1 MARREK
7 RPVHKVVMT
16 EGKRNMKKLM
26 KSVLACLLAFAMV
39 LTVMPVNSYA
49 AAKKSV
55 VVTNQKQLEKA
66 LKNGATNIVIKTNK
80 NVKITIPATKKAA
93 KASISVQAKNAT
105 ITNKAS
111 VKSIVIKDAKAFVES
126 GKNND
131 IKITDSKLSLTVA
144 KESKGADIK
153 VAKKD
158 AEIKVVAK
166 GDVASVTVAKTADVT
181 LTVNKTATVASVN
194 VAAKGATVDLNAKG
208 TVSDVKVSKKAA
220 DTKLNINASGKVE
233 NVQIDAK
240 ADVAVAGSTTEAVK
254 VTVNAKD
261 TTIKAETA
269 VETTL
274 NADAKVDL
282 SKGAEGSKVTT
293 AENVKVDV
301 ANNTADKV
309 TVTDS
314 TGKETSVDAG
324 KTETTKDESKK
335 DDQKKDDQKKD
346 DQSSGGSSGG
356 SSGTVTPTP
365 TPSEPKKPEIV
376 GATKTSIIIKAV
388 TGQAYACV
396 ESGKKV
402 GEDDFEWPLDDDI
415 DELGNIEI
423 SGLDSTKKYE
433 IYTKNQT
440 SDPIKADQIVDLSKQ
455 KETVVLFDNSTTTL
469 SGEGIWNDNNEQ
481 LIISAPIDFEFC
493 VYGKDSE
500 NWRWDVGMDS
510 NQPGIRFNGFPD
522 GIIKFEITPEFT
534 GDRTGSFKFDYQVG
548 TGNDGEFSPIVKRE
562 YTVNYKISEDDWNS
576 FKKNS
581 IPELKNISVTAA
593 DMISLRFDVLVPEK
607 ISKDVVS
614 VKDGSGNLVAIESI
628 TRDTQNEYRYNITL
642 GQNLKNG
649 KYNVEITVYDKRCTQ
664 MFEYTDSVWEP
675 MNKVK
680 TVVVQQLNKTYTPQ
694 GASLSSCEE
703 TFKEELN
710 QAFSD
715 SNINTEKLGVYVGV
729 DGYWIQFKDG
739 KLFCSIEVDILSGSA
754 KYELDQDVEF
764 TLSQKPEIFGATK
777 TSIVVNPIVGLEYT
791 YVKSGEE
798 IGKDAKWYGYDDYDD
813 HDHIIFDKLDTT
825 SYNVY
830 YRMAESPNN
839 ISQATVVDLT
849 QKQETFAVV
858 SDSNEEYAENAYY
871 NWKEGQ
877 LVVDVFIEPDVVVY
891 DQNGFVVDEY
901 DYSIDDKDSKSVKY
915 QGAEAD
921 GYGIMIS
928 FAVADTCKAEQD
940 YIFNFDFNV
949 MAGKDSDVTT
959 IGSKNY
965 KVTFKIPQE
974 EWNEKNENSDAK
986 LVDTWVNGADEI
998 VLRFDNTVPSN
1009 ISPSDV
1015 EITGDAKK
1023 LAIASIQKGENGFP
1037 GYFIKLVSPL
1047 ADASYTGSI
1056 NVNNT
1061 NYPINFT
1068 YKASDWS
1075 IAKSILDSALSELKR
1090 THTEDANAFS
1100 ELYYGDAILRE
1111 LSAFVDRTV
1120 KGNYDRTVAHGAG
1133 VSTLDMSVEDGKIEV
1148 SMVVSVRYGQ
1158 SNANVKCVVP
1168 YELCATPNVVA
1179 ATKNSIIVRSV
1190 KGLEYACVKAGDDLS
1205 KAVWFDWTYAVGGCI
1220 EIGNLETTTYEVYY
1234 RLTDG
1239 EEKASEATSV
1249 DLNDKLDTAIV
1260 FVSPVT
1266 GFKGTVSNNVVSV
1279 IGFMPYY
1286 KVYGKNEET
1295 YDFNVVVSDDSA
1307 QKGISFSNYQN
1318 SLQFKLD
1325 ENYTPKGDDSFE
1337 FTYQVIGADNAV
1349 IGEKT
1354 CTVSFYCF
1362 AGNN

>member
-1 MARREK
+1 
-7 RPVHKVVMT
+7 
-16 EGKRNMKKLM
+16 MKKLM

-208 TVSDVKVSKKAA
+208 TVSDVKVSEKAA

-240 ADVAVAGSTTEAVK
+240 ADVAVAGTTKEAVK

-309 TVTDS
+309 IITDS

-324 KTETTKDESKK
+324 KTETTKDESKE
-335 DDQKKDDQKKD
+335 DDEKKD

-365 TPSEPKKPEIV
+365 TPSEPKNPEIV

-388 TGQAYACV
+388 AGQVYACV

-402 GEDDFEWPLDDDI
+402 GEADFEWTDEDI

-423 SGLDSTKKYE
+423 SDLDSTKKYE

-440 SDPIKADQIVDLSKQ
+440 SDPIKADQIVDLSNQ

-469 SGEGIWNDNNEQ
+469 SGEGIWDDNNEQ

-493 VYGKDSE
+493 VYGKASE
-500 NWRWDVGMDS
+500 AWDCEVGMDS

-522 GIIKFEITPEFT
+522 DIKFEITPEFT
-534 GDRTGSFKFDYQVG
+534 GERNGSFKFDYQVG
-548 TGNDGEFSPIVKRE
+548 TWNDKRFSPIAKRE
-562 YTVNYKISEDDWNS
+562 YTVNYKISEEDWKQ

-607 ISKDVVS
+607 ISKNVVS
-614 VKDGSGNLVAIESI
+614 VIDDSGKSVAIKSI
-628 TRDTQNEYRYNITL
+628 TRDKQNDHRYNIAL
-642 GQNLKNG
+642 GQNLTDG
-649 KYNVEITVYDKRCTQ
+649 AYNVGITVYNTFCTKS
-664 MFEYTDSVWEP
+664 FTYKDSVWTP
-675 MNKVK
+675 MNTVR
-680 TVVVQQLNKTYTPQ
+680 TVVEKQLKKTYIPQ

-703 TFKEELN
+703 TFKKELN
-710 QAFSD
+710 KAFSN
-715 SNINTEKLGVYVGV
+715 SNINTEELGVYVGV
-729 DGYWIQFKDG
+729 SGYWIQIKDG
-739 KLFCSIEVDILSGSA
+739 KLLCSIGVSILSGNA
-754 KYELDQDVEF
+754 RYELEQDVEF
-764 TLSQKPEIFGATK
+764 GLINKPEIFGATK

-791 YVKSGEE
+791 YVKSGEK
-798 IGKDAKWYGYDDYDD
+798 IGEDAKWYGYDDYDD

-825 SYNVY
+825 SYDVY
-830 YRMAESPNN
+830 YRVAESPNN
-839 ISQATVVDLT
+839 ISQATVVDLA
-849 QKQETFAVV
+849 QKQESFAVV
-858 SDSNEEYAENAYY
+858 TDSRGQSTGKAYY
-871 NWKEGQ
+871 NGKKGQ
-877 LVVDVFIEPDVVVY
+877 LVVDVLIEPDVVVY

-901 DYSIDDKDSKSVKY
+901 DYSIDDKDSKSVVY

-928 FAVADTCKAEQD
+928 FAVADTCQVNQNYTFD
-940 YIFNFDFNV
+940 FDFNV
-949 MAGKDSDVTT
+949 MAGEDSDVT

-965 KVTFKIPQE
+965 DVTFKIPEE
-974 EWNEKNENSDAK
+974 EWDKKNENSDAK

-1037 GYFIKLVSPL
+1037 GYVIKLVSPL

-1075 IAKSILDSALSELKR
+1075 IAKNILDSALSELKQ

-1100 ELYYGDAILRE
+1100 ELYYGDAIQRE
-1111 LSAFVDRTV
+1111 LLAIVNRTV
-1120 KGNYDRTVAHGAG
+1120 EGNYDCTAGRGAG
-1133 VSTLDMSVEDGKIEV
+1133 VSTLDMFVEDGKIEV
-1148 SMVVSVRYGQ
+1148 STVVSVRYGQ
-1158 SNANVKCVVP
+1158 SRAKTECVVP

-1190 KGLEYACVKAGDDLS
+1190 KGLEYACVKVGDDLS
-1205 KAVWFDWTYAVGGCI
+1205 NAKWFDWADADGGCI
-1220 EIGNLETTTYEVYY
+1220 EIGNLETTTYNVYY

-1239 EEKASEATSV
+1239 EEKVSEATTV
-1249 DLNDKLDTAIV
+1249 DLNTKMDTAIV

-1266 GFKGTVSNNVVSV
+1266 ELKGFASNNVVSV
-1279 IGFMPYY
+1279 VNFMPQYN
-1286 KVYGKNEET
+1286 VYGKDEGS
-1295 YDFNVVVSDDSA
+1295 YSWKIVVPEDSEK
-1307 QKGISFSNYQN
+1307 KGISFSNYQN
-1318 SLQFKLD
+1318 SLQFELN
-1325 ENYTPKGDDSFE
+1325 ENYTPKGDDFFE
-1337 FTYQVIGADNAV
+1337 FTYQVIDADNAV